1 MSGGGAG
8 LRQSGGRTA
17 TAADT
22 PRGAC
27 LARPPVSAA
36 VPRVASLASPA
47 HGPWRLVRRP
57 SASSVRSRMLPEW
70 LWPNASGF
78 DIKTATRDDAS
89 ARWPYRRA
97 ISEVGHEAVP
107 AHPAR
112 CLRVLHSIRPAGS
125 GADETGASLPTGS
138 AQPSQRAFFP
148 PQHATRLLFPS
159 ARSRGPAIM
168 KSPCLAMPEAD
179 PLPSGVPQPRPP
191 RAGSSPGAGHLA
203 RGGARP
209 SSFSPNRIF
218 RSGL

>member
-168 KSPCLAMPEAD
+168 KSP
-179 PLPSGVPQPRPP
+179 LPCHAGGRPP
-191 RAGSSPGAGHLA
+191 PVRRAAAAAAAGRVFPGAGHLA